1 MRSNPVVAEGMEG
14 GPRPLY
20 ARHLEVGALCELARL
35 WANKYPRLPGR
46 YQLEGAEN
54 HTLNSKSILTAVLVV
69 MVAGWVA
76 ACGGPDVPIS
86 SVGVPAIKGQIAGFD
101 NIDVDQA
108 AHRLYLGDR
117 TDKGVDVFDVSTAHA
132 KYLKTIALPSSPNG
146 IAVASGLARL
156 FVGLGDGSVAVVD
169 TNNGAV
175 IANVKT
181 GQKGADLLD
190 FAAARQRVY
199 VGNAADGII
208 TSIDAGTNE
217 VKAHF
222 VVGFEV
228 EQPRFNPAD
237 EMVYVTS
244 PQADALFKI
253 DPSDGLVKN
262 KWPLGGCMPNGLAI
276 NPSANLALIVCR
288 TFVLSFNL
296 ANGKSEKFTQVLGG
310 DIVNYDAKVD
320 QFFVGSP
327 HITKPSVVGIFGG
340 DPIAYYSSVVTN
352 AHGNSA
358 AYDET
363 NGIVY
368 TPDERP
374 GKPGVASFRL
384 PDKPLIVPQ
393 WLSNLIT
400 AGIFVAIL
408 GAFVLLFV
416 FVSRSADPAR
426 RPEPKRKRQPKEET
440 PPAADMAQPGSQP
453 GPAG

>member
-1 MRSNPVVAEGMEG
+1 
-14 GPRPLY
+14 
-20 ARHLEVGALCELARL
+20 
-35 WANKYPRLPGR
+35 
-46 YQLEGAEN
+46 
-54 HTLNSKSILTAVLVV
+54 LNSKSVLTSVLVV

-76 ACGGPDVPIS
+76 ACGGSDVAIS
-86 SVGVPAIKGQIAGFD
+86 TVGVPAIKGQIAGFD

-117 TDKGVDVFDVSTAHA
+117 TDKGVDVFDISTAHA
-132 KYLKTIALPSSPNG
+132 KYLRTIALTSSPNG
-146 IAVASGLARL
+146 IAVASDLARL
-156 FVGLGDGSVAVVD
+156 FVGLGDGSVAVID
-169 TNNGAV
+169 TTNGAV

-181 GQKGADLLD
+181 GGAGADLLEY
-190 FAAARQRVY
+190 AAARQRLY

-208 TSIDAGTNE
+208 TSIDPSTNE

-244 PQADALFKI
+244 PKADALFQI
-253 DPSDGLVKN
+253 DPNDGLVKN
-262 KWPLGGCMPNGLAI
+262 KYPLGGCLPKGMAI
-276 NPSANLALIVCR
+276 NPAANKALIVCK
-288 TFVLSFNL
+288 TYVLSWDL
-296 ANGKSEKFTQVLGG
+296 KTHKSEKFTQVLGG
-310 DIVNYDAKVD
+310 DIVNYDARVD

-340 DPIAYYSSVVTN
+340 NPIAYYSSVVTG

-374 GKPGVASFRL
+374 AKPGVASFRL
-384 PDKPLIVPQ
+384 PDKPLILPQ
-393 WLSNLIT
+393 WLTTLFTIGS
-400 AGIFVAIL
+400 FVAVL
-408 GAFVLLFV
+408 AAFAFLFV

-426 RPEPKRKRQPKEET
+426 RPEPRRKRQPKEEP
-440 PPAADMAQPGSQP
+440 PPAPEVAQRGSRA